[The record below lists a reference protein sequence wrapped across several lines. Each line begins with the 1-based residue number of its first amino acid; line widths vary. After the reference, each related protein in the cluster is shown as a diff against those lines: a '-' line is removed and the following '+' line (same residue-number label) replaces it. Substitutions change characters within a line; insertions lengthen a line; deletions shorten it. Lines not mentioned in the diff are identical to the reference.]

1 MLKLNQ
7 QLMDEYIMEIVIK
20 VQPIDIVFSPFNL
33 HKFLSIIDPLLE
45 IFINSKYVLNSSSNS
60 HNTLEPSKELISS
73 TLPLFYLDIALLRI
87 FIPISL
93 QDSTIGN
100 QDTVIIQVIFIDN
113 KLHYFM
119 LFMHINNFRSIQ

>member
-20 VQPIDIVFSPFNL
+20 VQPIDIVISPFNL

-60 HNTLEPSKELISS
+60 HNLLEPNKELLGS

-93 QDSTIGN
+93 QDNEN
-100 QDTVIIQVIFIDN
+100 QDTIIIQVILNN
-113 KLHYFM
+113 KKKHYLMPFM
-119 LFMHINNFRSIQ
+119 YNIFRLIQ

>member
-20 VQPIDIVFSPFNL
+20 VQPIDIVISPLNL
-33 HKFLSIIDPLLE
+33 HQFLSIIDPLLD
-45 IFINSKYVLNSSSNS
+45 ILINSKYILNPLSNS
-60 HNTLEPSKELISS
+60 HNKLEPSNEFIGL

-93 QDSTIGN
+93 QN
-100 QDTVIIQVIFIDN
+100 KKNQHQDTAIIQVI
-113 KLHYFM
+113 HT
-119 LFMHINNFRSIQ
+119 